1 MNKISVLV
9 LMVVLMGFSGKAL
22 AQNDKTRT
30 TVTDVVGSSSKTSS
44 DLKKLQTDSL
54 SNWKLSGA
62 VGLNSAFTMLHNW
75 AAGGNNSALFVGA
88 GNIRLIYQINL
99 LEKRFSIPNLVI
111 LI

>member
-62 VGLNSAFTMLHNW
+62 VGLNSAI
-75 AAGGNNSALFVGA
+75 SASST
-88 GNIRLIYQINL
+88 RKINL
-99 LEKRFSIPNLVI
+99 LGKRFSIPNLVI